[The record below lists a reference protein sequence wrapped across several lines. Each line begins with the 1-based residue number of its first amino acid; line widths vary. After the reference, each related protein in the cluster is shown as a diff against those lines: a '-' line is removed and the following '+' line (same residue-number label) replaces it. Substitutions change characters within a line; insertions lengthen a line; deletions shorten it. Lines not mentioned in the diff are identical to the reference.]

1 MEGIYLLLAVIFL
14 GTMIYVLI
22 SSRINQLV
30 DNRLRGF
37 YETTIKR
44 DMQDFYREI
53 ESYTSMLENR
63 VSQMKQ
69 LLDRQEKNTHRFES
83 SVHLAKQ
90 IDPGSESA
98 QFLTKLNEIGVE
110 KKGSAHVSMPQQSF
124 GFEEEPVSK
133 KEEAQAPMPANE
145 EPVETPDF
153 SPASVP
159 KYSTYEA
166 QAASPAENTEQDQKT
181 RINDADL
188 DALLESTVKP
198 DSLASSSPAR
208 KVMVQETSKP
218 AVASASQATV
228 SEEGPWAL
236 EPVRKLGKSIATV
249 FNMKSTQPAISATSK
264 TIPDTSFR
272 QQLNENVVIVP
283 EPPVPATEPPI
294 VAPQGSA
301 ANAAFLKD
309 LKENLAQIPEQ
320 DKIEQTASA
329 PAGVAQE
336 NVSLST
342 SVIDD
347 KPKPSSIL
355 SKNVD
360 EFMVLVS
367 QIRRRENRHEALK
380 KLLDQN
386 IPMDKIA
393 EFADVPVGELEVL
406 RNVHRL

>member
-30 DNRLRGF
+30 DNRLREF

-90 IDPGSESA
+90 IDPAGESA

-110 KKGSAHVSMPQQSF
+110 KKEPAHVSMPQQSF
-124 GFEEEPVSK
+124 GFEEEPETK
-133 KEEAQAPMPANE
+133 QEIAQTPPPVNE
-145 EPVETPDF
+145 EPVAAQDF
-153 SPASVP
+153 SPARVP
-159 KYSTYEA
+159 KYSTYAA
-166 QAASPAENTEQDQKT
+166 QAASPAPNTKQDEKT
-181 RINDADL
+181 SFNDADL

-198 DSLASSSPAR
+198 DSLASSPPPRNAEVQQPPTPAI
-208 KVMVQETSKP
+208 V
-218 AVASASQATV
+218 SQA
-228 SEEGPWAL
+228 SEAEQGPWVL

-249 FNMKSTQPAISATSK
+249 FNMNGAQPAAPVAAEA
-264 TIPDTSFR
+264 IPDVSFR

-283 EPPVPATEPPI
+283 EPPAPASEP
-294 VAPQGSA
+294 APGPA

-309 LKENLAQIPEQ
+309 LKENLAQVPQ
-320 DKIEQTASA
+320 DDPADKVSEA
-329 PAGVAQE
+329 PAVMAQE
-336 NVSLST
+336 NLPLSPPAIEDT
-342 SVIDD
+342 
-347 KPKPSSIL
+347 PKPSSIL

>member
-30 DNRLRGF
+30 DNRLREF

-90 IDPGSESA
+90 IDPAGESA

-110 KKGSAHVSMPQQSF
+110 KKEPVHVTMPQQSF
-124 GFEEEPVSK
+124 GFEEEPEVK
-133 KEEAQAPMPANE
+133 KEETQATSPLNE
-145 EPVETPDF
+145 EPIETPDF
-153 SPASVP
+153 SPARVP
-159 KYSTYEA
+159 KYSTYAA
-166 QAASPAENTEQDQKT
+166 QSARPAENTKQDEKT
-181 RINDADL
+181 NFNDADL

-198 DSLASSSPAR
+198 DSLASSPPPKNA
-208 KVMVQETSKP
+208 KVQQAPTP
-218 AVASASQATV
+218 AVASQAPE
-228 SEEGPWAL
+228 SEQGPWVL

-249 FNMKSTQPAISATSK
+249 FNMNGAQPSVPAAAK
-264 TIPDTSFR
+264 AIPDASFR

-283 EPPVPATEPPI
+283 EPPTPASES
-294 VAPQGSA
+294 APGQA

-309 LKENLAQIPEQ
+309 LKDNLAQAPQ
-320 DKIEQTASA
+320 DDQADNATEA
-329 PAGVAQE
+329 PAVMSQE
-336 NVSLST
+336 NMSLSPPALDET
-342 SVIDD
+342 
-347 KPKPSSIL
+347 PKPSSIL